1 MKQYYSIPVVYYPI
15 LTAAIKEK
23 NISKSVIA
31 DYIGISKEVLSYKLS
46 GKLPFTYHE
55 ALTIQV
61 LFFPDIPLDN
71 LFSCLRC

>member
-23 NISKSVIA
+23 NI
-31 DYIGISKEVLSYKLS
+31 GISKEVLSYKLS
-46 GKLPFTYHE
+46 GKIPFTYHE